1 MATTPALPTL
11 SASPTWRFATLAIM
25 YSAQGLPFGL
35 FNIAIPSW
43 MAADGYNAADVAS
56 FIGIVSLPWSLK
68 LIVAPLMDRWGY
80 RPMGYRRPW
89 VIGAQLGV
97 FLSFVIFGFIP
108 EELMWLSAIGCLT
121 NIFAATQDVA
131 VDGLAI
137 DILPEQER
145 SRANG
150 FMFGG
155 QYVGI
160 SLGASGGG
168 YALLHMGLQGAGLLS
183 ALLMILVL
191 LFPIVLLERSGERR
205 FPWSRGAAS
214 ARSGLITS
222 TGELVKKTITAL
234 FVPASIILLL
244 AQMGGRLA
252 EGIIISHL
260 PIYTVQTMGLD
271 NTTYNDFSTIGGVM
285 AAVLGVA
292 ISPWFDK
299 IGSHRGFWFTCVG
312 FVVIT
317 LLMPFTLDT
326 WPMTTIAAHWVSIH
340 LLGITLIATMMRFCH
355 PAVAATQFAIYM
367 AMANLNYSLG
377 AFLYAEIAGFMNGTQ
392 IFLFAAALGATALP
406 LWYLLVTRYLDTS
419 QPQHDT

>member
-1 MATTPALPTL
+1 MAANFTLPTL
-11 SASPTWRFATLAIM
+11 SASRAWRFATLAIM

-43 MAADGYNAADVAS
+43 MAAGGYGAAEVAS

-108 EELMWLSAIGCLT
+108 EELLWLSAVGCQT

-137 DILPEQER
+137 DILPEQDR

-168 YALLHMGLQGAGLLS
+168 YALLHLGLQGVSLLS

-191 LFPIVLLERSGERR
+191 MFPILLLERSGERR
-205 FPWSRGAAS
+205 FPWSAGKTSPRS
-214 ARSGLITS
+214 ALTTS
-222 TGELVKKTITAL
+222 TGELVKNTVKAL
-234 FVPASIILLL
+234 IVPASIILLL
-244 AQMGGRLA
+244 AQVGSRVA
-252 EGIIISHL
+252 EGIIVSHL
-260 PIYTVQTMGLD
+260 PIYAAQTMGLD
-271 NTTYNDFSTIGGVM
+271 DTTYNDFSTIGGIL

-299 IGSHRGFWFTCVG
+299 IGSHKGFWFT
-312 FVVIT
+312 
-317 LLMPFTLDT
+317 
-326 WPMTTIAAHWVSIH
+326 
-340 LLGITLIATMMRFCH
+340 
-355 PAVAATQFAIYM
+355 
-367 AMANLNYSLG
+367 
-377 AFLYAEIAGFMNGTQ
+377 
-392 IFLFAAALGATALP
+392 
-406 LWYLLVTRYLDTS
+406 
-419 QPQHDT
+419 